1 MTTVIKT
8 RGLVKQFRW
17 VTALSDC
24 DVTVPESRNDLGPA
38 VTRPGRSRRRR
49 ARRR

>member
-24 DVTVPESRNDLGPA
+24 DVTVPESRILS
-38 VTRPGRSRRRR
+38 RPGGHS
-49 ARRR
+49 AGPISAPASSA